1 MKDDIAINTINSY
14 SISEKIGVI
23 KFSSES
29 STNRPPPPLPGPEL
43 LGRRGCGWGGG
54 GGVTPHK
61 GKSRKRAQLL
71 QRGPGMLKLRNV
83 LNVKEYS
90 EKWRSKNYTQRSVS
104 KAIIKQTIHQYL
116 KETDLH

>member
-23 KFSSES
+23 KFSSEL
-29 STNRPPPPLPGPEL
+29 STNSPPPPPRAGTTWEK
-43 LGRRGCGWGGG
+43 GVCVWGGCY
-54 GGVTPHK
+54 THK
-61 GKSRKRAQLL
+61 EKSRKRAQLL

-104 KAIIKQTIHQYL
+104 EAIIKQTIHQYL